1 MSWEIALFSCAWI
14 ATWTLLIARTTP
26 TRGRMDRQTAK
37 RLDEVAKRQNAMV
50 RHWLKYHRQ
59 FRKRQKQADKFHTSG
74 NQQNGGGPPA

>member
-1 MSWEIALFSCAWI
+1 MSWKIALFSCAWI

-26 TRGRMDRQTAK
+26 ARGGRIDRQTAK

-59 FRKRQKQADKFHTSG
+59 FRKRQHKEAGHE
-74 NQQNGGGPPA
+74 